1 MKEKEARVDYR
12 EHQLVLYVEKKDGS
26 YGPLRTGSYIT
37 KNYIDDYWY
46 KRRNL
51 EKEYLDRVM
60 RGEISPIAYYM
71 VLEELTPSELAAR
84 VKLPTRKVKRHLA
97 PGISARRPSRSCSG
111 TATCSACRSRACC
124 TRWLSGKKS
133 SIIHE
138 AKTDNPYFS
147 ILKIEAG
154 KK

>member
-1 MKEKEARVDYR
+1 MKEKEAKVDYR
-12 EHQLVLYVEKKDGS
+12 EHQLVLYVEKKDGR

-51 EKEYLDRVM
+51 EKEYLDKVM
-60 RGEISPIAYYM
+60 SGEISPIAYYM

-84 VKLPTRKVKRHLA
+84 VKISKRRVRKHLA
-97 PGISARRPSRSCSG
+97 PATFG
-111 TATCSACRSRACC
+111 TATVDELRRYCDVFSVP
-124 TRWLSGKKS
+124 LSSLLHALVITGKNVT
-133 SIIHE
+133 IRE
-138 AKTDNPYFS
+138 AKTANPYFS
-147 ILKIEAG
+147 LMKIEAG

>member
-37 KNYIDDYWY
+37 KNYLDDYWL

-51 EKEYLDRVM
+51 EKEYLDRVAK
-60 RGEISPIAYYM
+60 GEISPVAYYM

-84 VKLPTRKVKRHLA
+84 VKIPVRKVKKHLA
-97 PGISARRPSRSCSG
+97 PATFGSVTLDELRRYCDVFGVPLTSMLHALVIQGRNISIS
-111 TATCSACRSRACC
+111 
-124 TRWLSGKKS
+124 
-133 SIIHE
+133 E
-138 AKTDNPYFS
+138 AKTNNPYFS
-147 ILKIEAG
+147 LLKIGAG

>member
-12 EHQLVLYVEKKDGS
+12 EHQLVLYVEKKDGT

-51 EKEYLDRVM
+51 EKEYLDKVIS
-60 RGEISPIAYYM
+60 GEISPIAYYM

-84 VKLPTRKVKRHLA
+84 VKISTRRVKKHLTPA
-97 PGISARRPSRSCSG
+97 AFGSATVEELRRYCEVFSVP
-111 TATCSACRSRACC
+111 
-124 TRWLSGKKS
+124 LSSMLHALVIKNRNV
-133 SIIHE
+133 SIRE
-138 AKTDNPYFS
+138 ARTGNPYFN
-147 ILKIEAG
+147 LMKIEAG

>member
-12 EHQLVLYVEKKDGS
+12 EHQLVLYVEKKDGT

-37 KNYIDDYWY
+37 KNYIDDYWF

-51 EKEYLDRVM
+51 EKEYLDKVM
-60 RGEISPIAYYM
+60 SGEISPIAYYM

-84 VKLPTRKVKRHLA
+84 VKISKRRVRKHLVPA
-97 PGISARRPSRSCSG
+97 TFG
-111 TATCSACRSRACC
+111 TATVEELRRYCEVFSVP
-124 TRWLSGKKS
+124 LSSMVHVLVIKS
-133 SIIHE
+133 KNVSIRE
-138 AKTDNPYFS
+138 AGTANPYFS
-147 ILKIEAG
+147 LMKIEAG

>member
-26 YGPLRTGSYIT
+26 YGPVRTGSYIT
-37 KNYIDDYWY
+37 KNYLDDYWL

-51 EKEYLDRVM
+51 EKEYLEKVT

-84 VKLPTRKVKRHLA
+84 VQISGRRVKKHLSPA
-97 PGISARRPSRSCSG
+97 TFGSVTVDELRRYCEVFSVPLSSMLHALVIKGKNISIRE
-111 TATCSACRSRACC
+111 AT
-124 TRWLSGKKS
+124 
-133 SIIHE
+133 
-138 AKTDNPYFS
+138 TDNPYFS
-147 ILKIEAG
+147 LLKIEAG